1 MAQAAEKAGVAPM
14 AAVAGALAESVGREL
29 LAFSPEVIVENGGD
43 IFLKLS
49 KPRLVGVYAADSPF
63 TGRIALEVRPDETPL
78 GICTSSGKVGHSL
91 SFGQADAVIALSP
104 STPLA
109 DAVATAV
116 GNLVKEKDDIPQAIE
131 FAQGIEGLRGIVIL
145 LGDELG
151 VWGEVTLRRTTVPA
165 AC

>member
-1 MAQAAEKAGVAPM
+1 M
-14 AAVAGALAESVGREL
+14 
-29 LAFSPEVIVENGGD
+29 
-43 IFLKLS
+43 
-49 KPRLVGVYAADSPF
+49 
-63 TGRIALEVRPDETPL
+63 
-78 GICTSSGKVGHSL
+78 
-91 SFGQADAVIALSP
+91 
-104 STPLA
+104 
-109 DAVATAV
+109 ATAV